1 MRRRVASSP
10 EKVSGLVPMADIL
23 ANTVGIILF
32 ILAFTV
38 LHTGGV
44 LIPKRLPMEREDAD
58 RKPVYFV
65 CYEKRL
71 LPLDGNLRDKLFKGL
86 GTPTYE
92 TAESWVA
99 RFNRARVE
107 DGFFTVEAGGE
118 ARFNRGAYQSI
129 AELVLFASYKP
140 KADVGDTQEG
150 LRGESSLFNA
160 RIKGLSKDGRFLYFI
175 VYPNS
180 IELFRE
186 ARDYAESQYG
196 IASGW
201 SPATEGEPITFDL
214 SGNGGGTAIVPKPQP

>member
-1 MRRRVASSP
+1 MRRRWASSP

-23 ANTVGIILF
+23 ANTVGIMLF

-71 LPLDGNLRDKLFKGL
+71 LPLDGNLSDKLLKGL

-92 TAESWVA
+92 TAESWVS
-99 RFNRARVE
+99 RFNRARIE
-107 DGFFTVEAGGE
+107 DGFFTIEPKGE
-118 ARFNRGAYQSI
+118 ARFNRGAFQSSV
-129 AELVLFASYKP
+129 ELVLFASYKP
-140 KADVGDTQEG
+140 KVDVGDTQEG
-150 LRGESSLFNA
+150 LRGESSRFNA
-160 RIKGLSKDGRFLYFI
+160 RIKGLSKDGHFLYFI

-186 ARDYAESQYG
+186 ARNYAESQYG

-201 SPATEGEPITFDL
+201 SPTAEGEPIIFNL
-214 SGNGGGTAIVPKPQP
+214 GGSGIVPRDQGP